1 MNFIGLLI
9 YGQTKAFNL
18 ILIIDV
24 DVHII
29 VRETSLVSLQIY
41 TTSVS

>member
-24 DVHII
+24 DVHI